1 MGTNQ
6 FRRKRV
12 ITPTEKSVDTR
23 FAKPIGVTIPFNNP
37 NGIFFQS
44 YTNRVQVFSNLKN
57 LLLTAK
63 GERYMLPEF
72 GTNIRTVLFENISN
86 EEDFVSSLKN
96 EITDAIGTW
105 MPYILIE
112 ELDVNINLSEDGR
125 VDDPSHAVGI
135 SLTVYITGT
144 NIYLPIQIFI
154 SATGNLT
161 IEEAVY
167 NG

>member
-1 MGTNQ
+1 MGTSQ

-12 ITPTEKSVDTR
+12 IVPTEKSVDTR

-44 YTNRVQVFSNLKN
+44 YTNRNQVFSNLKN

-72 GTNIRTVLFENISN
+72 GTNIRTILFENISN
-86 EEDFVSSLKN
+86 EEEFTSSLKN
-96 EITDAIGTW
+96 EISDSLGTW

-112 ELDVNINLSEDGR
+112 ELEVNINMSEDGR
-125 VDDPSHAVGI
+125 VDDPTHAVGI
-135 SLTVYITGT
+135 TLNVSITGT

-154 SATGNLT
+154 SVTGNLT
-161 IEEAVY
+161 IQEAVY